1 MIVASVSNQFFTTLA
16 YNQLFIDISRRIGMD
31 LGGSHFVG
39 GEKTDDMVKQ
49 VKKLNSNGIGATIDC
64 LGEFV
69 KNEEDTKKYVDNCY
83 KAIHAIRDEKLNA
96 QISLKL
102 FSVGIEVGQ
111 ETAIRNMNDI
121 LQEAKKYDVFVT
133 INMEEYKN
141 CEGIISAF
149 EALREKYD
157 NLGIALQA
165 NLYRTETDVERLD
178 RFSPAIRFVKGAY
191 IESGDVDINNKS
203 HVDENYKKLVKSHL
217 LKGNYTQ
224 VATHD
229 NDMIDFVKKLVN
241 EYDIPKDQFEFQ
253 MLQGMR
259 EEKQRELAEDGWNM
273 VVYVPFGKDWYTYF
287 MKRLAERPANI
298 GFTFMSMARR

>member
-1 MIVASVSNQFFTTLA
+1 MIVANALNKFFLTLA
-16 YNQLFIDISRRIGMD
+16 YNQLLINISRSVGME

-39 GEKTDDMVKQ
+39 GEKTKDMVKQ
-49 VKKLNSNGIGATIDC
+49 MKKLNQNGIGATIDC

-69 KNEEDTKKYVDNCY
+69 GNEEDTKKYVDNCY
-83 KAIHAIRDEKLNA
+83 KAIHAIRDEQLNA

-102 FSVGIEVGQ
+102 FSVGLETGK
-111 ETAIRNMNDI
+111 ETAIQNMNDI
-121 LQEAKKYDVFVT
+121 LTEAKKYDVFVT

-141 CEGIISAF
+141 CEDIISVF
-149 EALREKYD
+149 EILRENHD
-157 NLGIALQA
+157 NIGIALQA
-165 NLYRTETDVERLD
+165 NLYRTETDVRRLD
-178 RFSPAIRFVKGAY
+178 RFSPVIRFVKGAY
-191 IESGDVDINNKS
+191 IENKDVDINNKKR
-203 HVDENYKKLVKSHL
+203 VDENYKELVKTNL

-229 NDMIDFVKKLVN
+229 NDMIDFVKDLVKKHQLS
-241 EYDIPKDQFEFQ
+241 KDQFEFQ

-259 EEKQRELAEDGWNM
+259 EEKQKELADEGWNM

-298 GFTFMSMARR
+298 GFTLMSMARR

>member
-1 MIVASVSNQFFTTLA
+1 MIIVTALNQFFTTLA
-16 YNQLFIDISRRIGMD
+16 YNQLFIDISRKVGMD

-39 GEKTDDMVKQ
+39 GEKTADMVKQ

-69 KNEEDTKKYVDNCY
+69 KTEEDTRKYVDNCF
-83 KAIHAIRDEKLNA
+83 KAIHAIRDEQLNA

-102 FSVGIEVGQ
+102 FSVGLEVSKD
-111 ETAIRNMNDI
+111 TAVGNMNEI
-121 LQEAKKYDVFVT
+121 LTEAKKYDVFVT

-141 CEGIISAF
+141 CEDIISVF
-149 EALREKYD
+149 ETLKEKHD
-157 NLGIALQA
+157 NVGIALQA
-165 NLYRTETDVERLD
+165 NLFRTETDVERLD

-191 IESGDVDINNKS
+191 IESRDVDINNKS
-203 HVDENYKKLVKSHL
+203 YVDENYKKLVKKHL

-229 NDMIDFVKKLVN
+229 NDMIDFVKDLVK
-241 EYDIPKDQFEFQ
+241 EHDIPKDQFEFQ

-259 EEKQRELAEDGWNM
+259 EEKQKELAEEGWNM

-298 GFTFMSMARR
+298 GFTLMSMARR

>member
-1 MIVASVSNQFFTTLA
+1 MIIASALNRFFTALA
-16 YNQLFIDISRRIGMD
+16 YNQLFINISRRVGME

-39 GEKTDDMVKQ
+39 GEKTEDMVKQ
-49 VKKLNSNGIGATIDC
+49 VKALNRNGIGATIDC

-69 KNEEDTKKYVDNCY
+69 ETEKGTKKYVDNSF

-102 FSVGIEVGQ
+102 FSVGLEVGKDV
-111 ETAIRNMNDI
+111 AIQNMNTI
-121 LQEAKKYDVFVT
+121 LTEAKKYDVFVT

-141 CEGIISAF
+141 CEDIVSVY
-149 EALREKYD
+149 ETLRE
-157 NLGIALQA
+157 NHENVGLALQA
-165 NLYRTETDVERLD
+165 NLFRTETDVERLD
-178 RFSPAIRFVKGAY
+178 GFSPAIRFVKGAY
-191 IESGDVDINNKS
+191 IESEDVDINNKS
-203 HVDENYKKLVKSHL
+203 VVDENYKNLVKTHM

-229 NDMIDFVKKLVN
+229 NDMIDFVKQLVKEHN
-241 EYDIPKDQFEFQ
+241 ISKDQFEFQ

-259 EEKQRELAEDGWNM
+259 EEKQKELAEEGWNM

-298 GFTFMSMARR
+298 GFTLMSMARR

>member
-1 MIVASVSNQFFTTLA
+1 MIIASALNQFFTTLA
-16 YNQLFIDISRRIGMD
+16 YNQLFIDISRRNGMD

-39 GEKTDDMVKQ
+39 GEKTGDMVKQ

-69 KNEEDTKKYVDNCY
+69 KTEEDTKKYVDNCF

-102 FSVGIEVGQ
+102 FSVGLEVGK
-111 ETAIRNMNDI
+111 ETAIRNMDEI
-121 LQEAKKYDVFVT
+121 LKEAKKYNVFVT

-141 CEGIISAF
+141 CEDIISVF
-149 EALREKYD
+149 ETLKE
-157 NLGIALQA
+157 NHENIGIALQA
-165 NLYRTETDVERLD
+165 NLFRTETDVERLD
-178 RFSPAIRFVKGAY
+178 PFSPAIRFVKGAY
-191 IESGDVDINNKS
+191 IESRDVDINNKS
-203 HVDENYKKLVKSHL
+203 YVDENYKKLVKTQL

-229 NDMIDFVKKLVN
+229 NDMIDFVKQVVK
-241 EYDIPKDQFEFQ
+241 EHDIPKEQFEFQ

-259 EEKQRELAEDGWNM
+259 EEKQKELAEEGWNM

-298 GFTFMSMARR
+298 GFTLMSMARR

>member
-1 MIVASVSNQFFTTLA
+1 MIVASALNQFFTTLA
-16 YNQLFIDISRRIGMD
+16 YNQLLIDLSRKVGMD

-39 GEKTDDMVKQ
+39 GEKTADMIKQ

-69 KNEEDTKKYVDNCY
+69 KTEEDTKKYVDNCFR
-83 KAIHAIRDEKLNA
+83 AIYSIRDEQLNA

-102 FSVGIEVGQ
+102 FSVGLEVSRD
-111 ETAIRNMNDI
+111 TAIQNMNEI
-121 LQEAKKYDVFVT
+121 LTEAKKYDVSVT

-141 CEGIISAF
+141 CEDIISVF
-149 EALREKYD
+149 ETLREKHE
-157 NLGIALQA
+157 NVGIALQA
-165 NLYRTETDVERLD
+165 NLFRTETDVERLD

-191 IESGDVDINNKS
+191 IESRDVDINNKTR
-203 HVDENYKKLVKSHL
+203 VDENYKKLVKKHL

-229 NDMIDFVKKLVN
+229 NDMIDFVRDLVK
-241 EYDIPKDQFEFQ
+241 EHQIPKEQFEFQ

-259 EEKQRELAEDGWNM
+259 EEKQKALAEEGWNM

-298 GFTFMSMARR
+298 GFTVMSMARR